1 MIRSTLKKMQE
12 VHDSETQELS
22 KQKKDLDVENDEL
35 RRKLAK
41 MDMNLTHLQ
50 CENKVRRKMAAVI
63 GGQFLRKRFVE
74 WS

>member
-1 MIRSTLKKMQE
+1 MQE

-22 KQKKDLDVENDEL
+22 KQKKDLEFENDDL

-50 CENKVRRKMAAVI
+50 CENKVLEA
-63 GGQFLRKRFVE
+63 
-74 WS
+74 